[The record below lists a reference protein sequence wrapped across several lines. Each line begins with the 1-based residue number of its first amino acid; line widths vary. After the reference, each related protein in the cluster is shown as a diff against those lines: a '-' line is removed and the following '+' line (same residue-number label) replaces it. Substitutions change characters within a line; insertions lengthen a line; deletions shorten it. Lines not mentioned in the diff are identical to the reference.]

1 MASIPFI
8 DPGQVLARITT
19 SLSDTTAAIVNDIRS
34 FYAVP
39 DGAQSQGLES
49 NEYRAGM
56 KRRADT
62 ISRSQYEVYSF
73 STKHD
78 LSEAAADELLNM
90 LSNVS
95 DPSSWQRLDI
105 DLICR
110 YSSLSDDIQVAWQVR
125 FRPED
130 IHHKTLKSMDKAA
143 RLAMMP
149 DYEMFM
155 VDLKE
160 GVYY

>member
-1 MASIPFI
+1 MDSPSPPRDSSPQEDYGLPPDVPQGRQRARASIQFI

-19 SLSDTTAAIVNDIRS
+19 SLSDTTSAIVNDIRS

-39 DGAQSQGLES
+39 DGAQSYGLES

-95 DPSSWQRLDI
+95 NPSS
-105 DLICR
+105 
-110 YSSLSDDIQVAWQVR
+110 
-125 FRPED
+125 
-130 IHHKTLKSMDKAA
+130 
-143 RLAMMP
+143 
-149 DYEMFM
+149 
-155 VDLKE
+155 
-160 GVYY
+160 

>member
-1 MASIPFI
+1 MLFLAGARATTPDIDAPSPPRNASPEQDPCLPPDVPQGRQRAIASIPFI

-19 SLSDTTAAIVNDIRS
+19 SLSDTTSGIVNDIRS

-39 DGAQSQGLES
+39 DGTQSQGLDS

-73 STKHD
+73 LTKHD

-95 DPSSWQRLDI
+95 DPSQ
-105 DLICR
+105 
-110 YSSLSDDIQVAWQVR
+110 
-125 FRPED
+125 
-130 IHHKTLKSMDKAA
+130 
-143 RLAMMP
+143 
-149 DYEMFM
+149 
-155 VDLKE
+155 
-160 GVYY
+160 

>member
-19 SLSDTTAAIVNDIRS
+19 SLSDTTSAIVNDIRS

-39 DGAQSQGLES
+39 DGAQSDGLES

-95 DPSSWQRLDI
+95 NPSS
-105 DLICR
+105 
-110 YSSLSDDIQVAWQVR
+110 
-125 FRPED
+125 
-130 IHHKTLKSMDKAA
+130 
-143 RLAMMP
+143 
-149 DYEMFM
+149 
-155 VDLKE
+155 
-160 GVYY
+160 